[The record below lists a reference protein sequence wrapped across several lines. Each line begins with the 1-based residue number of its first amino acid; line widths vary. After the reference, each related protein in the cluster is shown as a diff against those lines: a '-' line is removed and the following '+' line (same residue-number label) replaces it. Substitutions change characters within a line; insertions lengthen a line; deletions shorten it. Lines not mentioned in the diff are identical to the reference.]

1 MSQRQGEENTGLV
14 GEARVQ
20 VVATGLRGVG
30 TLQKAR
36 DFACTATK
44 RLLNS
49 DCYGVILPLVR

>member
-1 MSQRQGEENTGLV
+1 VSQRQAEEKTGLV
-14 GEARVQ
+14 GEARAQ

-30 TLQKAR
+30 ILEKAR